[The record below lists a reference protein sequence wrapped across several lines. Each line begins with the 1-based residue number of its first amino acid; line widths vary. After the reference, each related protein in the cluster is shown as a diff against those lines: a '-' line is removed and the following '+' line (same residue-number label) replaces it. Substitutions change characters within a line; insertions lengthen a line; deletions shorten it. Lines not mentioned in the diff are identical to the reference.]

1 MRNRSILALV
11 LALAAGAC
19 APADDTDAGMAD
31 DAAMEDDAGMMEDDP
46 TFAPAG
52 PATGLPEGYA
62 MRLDREDAAAADFHV
77 EQGDGSMMIRTGP
90 AGILYNEEDVPAE
103 GDYTVSGTFTEVGAP
118 AGHREAYGL
127 IIGGADLGG
136 PAQQYTY
143 FLVRGDGRYL
153 IKQRAGAEMM
163 NVTDGWQDSDVVVA
177 AEEDGDVT
185 NELSIAVRGDQA
197 HFSVNGTEV
206 AAFPTADLDI
216 AGIAGVRV
224 NHNLNVRVE
233 DFSVGA

>member
-90 AGILYNEEDVPAE
+90 AGILYNEEE
-103 GDYTVSGTFTEVGAP
+103 
-118 AGHREAYGL
+118 GHRLCRRRWGNFWSGPGPGSE
-127 IIGGADLGG
+127 DLR
-136 PAQQYTY
+136 
-143 FLVRGDGRYL
+143 RG
-153 IKQRAGAEMM
+153 Q
-163 NVTDGWQDSDVVVA
+163 S
-177 AEEDGDVT
+177 
-185 NELSIAVRGDQA
+185 
-197 HFSVNGTEV
+197 
-206 AAFPTADLDI
+206 
-216 AGIAGVRV
+216 
-224 NHNLNVRVE
+224 
-233 DFSVGA
+233 